1 MSADW
6 FFVRHGWF
14 YSWLHKGKKIGPI
27 DEHDFLL
34 RIDRGEILPD
44 TLVQSATKTRGRWVR
59 MSKIKPALERWN
71 KSHPPEPP
79 LPETHSSAARSAEL
93 AASKRHP

>member
-14 YSWLHKGKKIGPI
+14 YSLLHKGKKIGPI

-44 TLVQSATKTRGRWVR
+44 TLVQSALKTRGRWVR
-59 MSKIKPALERWN
+59 MAKVKPALERW
-71 KSHPPEPP
+71 KRTHPEGLPAGESLPAATPE
-79 LPETHSSAARSAEL
+79 R
-93 AASKRHP
+93 